1 MSRNDQN
8 KNEKE
13 NNYKN
18 KDELKNENFNNTINE
33 GASVPN
39 IHPGGKDREIVDE
52 EDIVKG
58 NVGGAP
64 SQKSGSRGSA
74 DVQDGGED
82 VGSSAGSH

>member
-1 MSRNDQN
+1 MSTNDKN
-8 KNEKE
+8 KEEK
-13 NNYKN
+13 NNNHSN
-18 KDELKNENFNNTINE
+18 KDELKNENFNNTVNE
-33 GASVPN
+33 GNSVPN
-39 IHPGGKDREIVDE
+39 IHPTGKDREIVDN
-52 EDIVKG
+52 EDVLKG